1 MNVLLKKRAFFFC
14 GFCEILLKKLKI
26 MKIFAIFK
34 REGRNFFDESS
45 CLDHEKVVFISI
57 LLKKRCVFQKYEARS
72 GKNMYISILGWR
84 LRRQNS
90 KQILVFLIK
99 NPLDFRILM
108 RKWFSFGKGMEHRNP
123 EKITGWF
130 LCSLI
135 LSLERHFRLF

>member
-1 MNVLLKKRAFFFC
+1 
-14 GFCEILLKKLKI
+14 

-57 LLKKRCVFQKYEARS
+57 FLKKRCVFQKYEARS

-90 KQILVFLIK
+90 KQILVFFDEI
-99 NPLDFRILM
+99 PLDLMILM
-108 RKWFSFGKGMEHRNP
+108 RK
-123 EKITGWF
+123 
-130 LCSLI
+130 
-135 LSLERHFRLF
+135 